1 MRKFLVVLVLF
12 IGAVFV
18 IFSFSELEH
27 TVATLQQGKLLYL
40 FLAFLI
46 QIGWFF
52 LIGITY
58 RSLYRLLGMKESIMN
73 LTKIAVAAT
82 FVNVIMPT
90 AGVGGIAIFVN
101 SAKKN
106 GHPTGKVTLAAALFV
121 LFDYAAFLA
130 VLALG
135 WIVLIRRNDLNAGE
149 ITASLILL
157 IIALILTFTL
167 YLGSRSA
174 NAMGNFLASLARM
187 VNFILRP
194 IIRRNYLQE
203 ERAHAFAQEMA
214 DGLSS
219 LPNRPRGLLKPLFLA
234 FLNKGLLIC
243 ILLCSFLAFQV
254 PFSGGTI
261 IGGFAIGYLFVI
273 VSPTPSGIGVVEGA
287 LPLALKSLR
296 VIWSQAV
303 IITIAYRAMT
313 FWVPLGVG
321 AWAFRNLHVGK
332 DETAS
337 NGRDVNLMAEPRHYR
352 VTKEYQSPYP
362 EPIIFHKGEKV
373 SISKEFTDDP
383 DWKNWVW
390 CEGQNNN
397 EAWVP
402 KQYLEIKGNTGT
414 FLIDYNALEL
424 SVVVGEVLN
433 IHETVNGFGMA
444 EKQNGERGWV
454 PLKNLRGEA
463 K

>member
-1 MRKFLVVLVLF
+1 MCIITPMRKFLVLLILF
-12 IGAVFV
+12 LGVVFV

-27 TVATLQQGKLLYL
+27 TIATLQQGNLWYIL
-40 FLAFLI
+40 LAFLI

-52 LIGITY
+52 LVGITY
-58 RSLYRLLGMKESIMN
+58 RSLYRLLEMNKSILN
-73 LTKIAVAAT
+73 LTKVAAAAT

-101 SAKKN
+101 AAKKD

-135 WIVLIRRNDLNAGE
+135 WVVLIRRNDLTAGE

-157 IIALILTFTL
+157 AIASILAFTL

-174 NAMGNFLASLARM
+174 DAMGNFLARLARL
-187 VNFILRP
+187 VNAISKP
-194 IIRRNYLQE
+194 IIRRNYLRE
-203 ERAHAFAQEMA
+203 ERAYEFAHEMA

-243 ILLCSFLAFQV
+243 VLLCSFLAFQV

-261 IGGFAIGYLFVI
+261 IGGFAIGYLFMI

-303 IITIAYRAMT
+303 IITIVYRAMT
-313 FWVPLGVG
+313 FWVPLGIG
-321 AWAFRNLHVGK
+321 ALAFRALHLG
-332 DETAS
+332 D
-337 NGRDVNLMAEPRHYR
+337 N
-352 VTKEYQSPYP
+352 
-362 EPIIFHKGEKV
+362 
-373 SISKEFTDDP
+373 
-383 DWKNWVW
+383 
-390 CEGQNNN
+390 
-397 EAWVP
+397 
-402 KQYLEIKGNTGT
+402 KQT
-414 FLIDYNALEL
+414 
-424 SVVVGEVLN
+424 
-433 IHETVNGFGMA
+433 
-444 EKQNGERGWV
+444 
-454 PLKNLRGEA
+454 
-463 K
+463 